1 MSDFFKNQWTKYR
14 RKKTTIGI
22 ILDFLF
28 FALLIGMII
37 PDSRKVISSTVIRYT
52 MFQPSTSSDIV
63 FVGPNDLTC
72 KLISPDGEVTYPKQS
87 LGKPIFINFWATWCP
102 PCIAEM
108 PSIQKLYDKYEGRVD
123 FYLISNEELS
133 VMTKDFEKRGFNMPI
148 YKLNGKVSEKF
159 YSRKIPSS
167 FLISPEGKIVMQKHG
182 AADWDGKKVFV
193 IIDKML
199 ERKSENSADGAKN

>member
-1 MSDFFKNQWTKYR
+1 MVMNDFFKKQWTKYR

-22 ILDFLF
+22 IFDFLF

-63 FVGPNDLTC
+63 FVNENDLSC
-72 KLISPDGEVTYPKQS
+72 KLIAVDGKITYPKQS

-108 PSIQKLYDKYEGRVD
+108 PSIQKLYDEYKGRVD
-123 FYLISNEELS
+123 FYLISNEEMN
-133 VMTKDFEKRGFNMPI
+133 VMKQDFERRGFDMPI
-148 YKLNGKVSEKF
+148 YKLNGKVSQKF

-167 FLISPEGKIVMQKHG
+167 FLISPDGKIVMQKHG
-182 AADWDGKKVFV
+182 AANWDGKKVFA

-199 ERKSENSADGAKN
+199 AE

>member
-1 MSDFFKNQWTKYR
+1 MNDFLKKQWAKYR
-14 RKKTTIGI
+14 RKKTTTGI

-37 PDSRKVISSTVIRYT
+37 PDSRKVISSTIIRYT
-52 MFQPSTSSDIV
+52 MFQPRETKDIV
-63 FVGPNDLTC
+63 FVNENDLNC
-72 KLISPDGEVTYPKQS
+72 KLITVDGEIVYPKQS

-108 PSIQKLYDKYEGRVD
+108 PSIQKLYNEYKGGVD
-123 FYLISNEELS
+123 FYLVSSEEMS
-133 VMTKDFEKRGFNMPI
+133 VMKQDFEKRGFDLPI
-148 YKLNGKVSEKF
+148 YQLAGKVSEKF

-167 FLISPEGKIVMQKHG
+167 FLISPNGKIVMQKHG
-182 AADWDGKKVFV
+182 AANWDGKKVFA

-199 ERKSENSADGAKN
+199 E

>member
-1 MSDFFKNQWTKYR
+1 MSEFFKNQWTKYR

-52 MFQPSTSSDIV
+52 MFQPSRSSDII
-63 FVGPNDLTC
+63 FVGSNDLTC
-72 KLISPDGEVTYPKQS
+72 QLITPEGEVTYPKQS

-182 AADWDGKKVFV
+182 AADWDGKKVFA

-199 ERKSENSADGAKN
+199 ETKQ

>member
-1 MSDFFKNQWTKYR
+1 MSDFLNKQWTKYR

-52 MFQPSTSSDIV
+52 MFQPGRNTDVV
-63 FVGPNDLTC
+63 FVNPNDLSFQ
-72 KLISPDGEVTYPKQS
+72 LISPRGEVTFPKQS
-87 LGKPIFINFWATWCP
+87 LGKPVFINFWATWCP

-108 PSIQKLYDKYEGRVD
+108 PSIQKLYDKYKGRVD

-133 VMTKDFEKRGFNMPI
+133 VMTKDFDKRGFDMPI
-148 YKLNGKVSEKF
+148 YKLNGRVSEKL

-182 AADWDGKKVFV
+182 AADWDGKKVFSA
-193 IIDKML
+193 INKML
-199 ERKSENSADGAKN
+199 DNKE

>member
-1 MSDFFKNQWTKYR
+1 MVMNYFLKKQWAKYR

-22 ILDFLF
+22 IFDFLF

-63 FVGPNDLTC
+63 FVNENDLTC
-72 KLISPDGEVTYPKQS
+72 KLISANGDITSPKQS

-108 PSIQKLYDKYEGRVD
+108 PSIQKLYNEYKGRVD
-123 FYLISNEELS
+123 FYLISSEEMS
-133 VMTKDFEKRGFNMPI
+133 VMKQDFEKRGFDMPI
-148 YKLNGKVSEKF
+148 YKLNGKVSQKF

-182 AADWDGKKVFV
+182 AANWDGKKVFA

-199 ERKSENSADGAKN
+199 EE